1 MGNSDLGLWGSNAI
15 SSLTLKDQAYNL
27 IKEAILYHKL
37 QVGTVYSQDVLCNE
51 LGISRTPVREALL
64 QLEQDGYVAFL
75 RGKGFEVIPIS
86 GARAAEIMEARYYLE
101 QIGSRLAAIRRK
113 DSDVANMDEAIQEM
127 QRQCSSCDAKLLYQ
141 LDRSFHLHIFEAAG
155 NNWLLYEIENLRDHF
170 LRFETL
176 DAFDNMKYSSEVIAE
191 HQVIVDAIRDK
202 SPDRAE
208 AAMRIHLEHTSVRTT
223 SHLLPFYENGSLGGK

>member
-1 MGNSDLGLWGSNAI
+1 MENNDLGIWGSNAI

-64 QLEQDGYVAFL
+64 QLEQEGYVAFL
-75 RGKGFEVIPIS
+75 RGKGFEVVPIT
-86 GARAAEIMEARYYLE
+86 GARAAEMMEARYYLE
-101 QIGSRLAAIRRK
+101 QIGSRLAAIRRRE
-113 DSDVANMDEAIQEM
+113 SDLERMDDAIQEM

-141 LDRSFHLHIFEAAG
+141 LDRSFHLHVFEAAG
-155 NNWLLYEIENLRDHF
+155 NNWILNEIEYLRDHF

-176 DAFDNMKYSSEVIAE
+176 DAFDNMKYASEVIEE
-191 HQVIVDAIRDK
+191 HQVIVDAIREK
-202 SPDRAE
+202 NPEKAE
-208 AAMRIHLEHTSVRTT
+208 AAMKIHLEHTSVRTA